1 MEDTGDKL
9 SADDKKPV
17 EDALTEL
24 KSAKEADDL
33 DQMAEK
39 KEALE
44 KVSQELAV
52 KLYQQ
57 AAPEQGAEGS
67 EDKADDNTVD
77 GDFED
82 VSDDK
87 K

>member
-1 MEDTGDKL
+1 MK
-9 SADDKKPV
+9 A
-17 EDALTEL
+17 
-24 KSAKEADDL
+24 
-33 DQMAEK
+33 K

-44 KVSQELAV
+44 KVAQELAV

-57 AAPEQGAEGS
+57 AAPEQGAEG
-67 EDKADDNTVD
+67 AQQGAANDDNTVD

>member
-1 MEDTGDKL
+1 MK
-9 SADDKKPV
+9 A
-17 EDALTEL
+17 
-24 KSAKEADDL
+24 AKEADDL
-33 DQMAEK
+33 EDMKAK

-57 AAPEQGAEGS
+57 AQPEGGNDGAAQDGQS
-67 EDKADDNTVD
+67 GNDDTVD

-82 VSDDK
+82 VSDDDK